1 MYSSTQHAEEESH
14 RDPNEKSQ
22 DNLHFGG
29 INNTQLLIRKKDPSF
44 LETLY
49 NHRAKIDND
58 RVTNARR
65 RLEEKYSTSKWK
77 INNELM
83 NTAFRKTNFTK
94 TQKLPNEVKTIMASS
109 GTGFYQNSTPPNY
122 NSGSQP
128 LIRQILLQSNH
139 WQHSRL
145 DAAELYDEH
154 EYWLQ
159 SISGPQTSRALKGDH
174 RYHFSPRARTS
185 QVKPIDFAKA
195 AFSSRQLL

>member
-1 MYSSTQHAEEESH
+1 MEPLQRKKKSPRTNGLIPTTSGTLSLRSLADKIYEEDNEVYSSTQHNEEESN

-22 DNLHFGG
+22 DNLQFGT

-94 TQKLPNEVKTIMASS
+94 TQKLPNDVKHIMASS
-109 GTGFYQNSTPPNY
+109 GAGFYQNSTPPSY
-122 NSGSQP
+122 NSGKKS
-128 LIRQILLQSNH
+128 
-139 WQHSRL
+139 
-145 DAAELYDEH
+145 
-154 EYWLQ
+154 
-159 SISGPQTSRALKGDH
+159 
-174 RYHFSPRARTS
+174 
-185 QVKPIDFAKA
+185 
-195 AFSSRQLL
+195 

>member
-1 MYSSTQHAEEESH
+1 MPTKKKKFSTNGPTPTISGNRCITSLADKIYEEDNEVYSSTQHNEEESN

-22 DNLHFGG
+22 ENLQFGT

-83 NTAFRKTNFTK
+83 NTAFRKSNFTK
-94 TQKLPNEVKTIMASS
+94 TQKLPNEVKHIMASS
-109 GTGFYQNSTPPNY
+109 GAGFYQHSTPPNY
-122 NSGSQP
+122 NSG
-128 LIRQILLQSNH
+128 
-139 WQHSRL
+139 
-145 DAAELYDEH
+145 
-154 EYWLQ
+154 
-159 SISGPQTSRALKGDH
+159 
-174 RYHFSPRARTS
+174 
-185 QVKPIDFAKA
+185 KA
-195 AFSSRQLL
+195 G